1 MTGVGESVRERT
13 DVLKKVAMV
22 VIFSLALIAV
32 LPSQAKAA
40 SLQETVPETA
50 RQRSLLDDVD
60 TVSDKVDLLQRN
72 GHLDFG
78 EISLT
83 KLSPTRASI
92 FGTTQAYHICPTLEL
107 DLYVDKYDIKTETW
121 NQWRYWEFTENNA
134 QHLDKSLEIIVQSGY
149 YYSVRGYHTCIH
161 GDVMESAETITDGL
175 YIGITDKPVN

>member
-1 MTGVGESVRERT
+1 MKRRTGAFGKIV
-13 DVLKKVAMV
+13 VAA
-22 VIFSLALIAV
+22 IFSLALIAV
-32 LPSQAKAA
+32 LPSQAQAA
-40 SLQETVPETA
+40 SLHETIPQTE
-50 RQRSLLDDVD
+50 RQRSLLNDVD
-60 TVSDKVDLLQRN
+60 MVSDKVSILQRSA
-72 GHLDFG
+72 HFDFG

-92 FGTTQAYHICPTLEL
+92 FGTTQAYHTCPTLEL

-161 GDVMESAETITDGL
+161 GNVMESAETFTDGL
-175 YIGITDKPVN
+175 YIGITDSPVD

>member
-1 MTGVGESVRERT
+1 MRRRTGAFG
-13 DVLKKVAMV
+13 KAVAV
-22 VIFSLALIAV
+22 AIFSLALIAV

-40 SLQETVPETA
+40 ALQDTVPQTT
-50 RQRSLLDDVD
+50 RQRSLLDEVD

-92 FGTTQAYHICPTLEL
+92 FGTTQAYHTCPKLYL
-107 DLYVDKYDIKTETW
+107 DLYVDKYNTQTGKW
-121 NQWRYWEFTENNA
+121 SQWRYWEFSAENA
-134 QHLDKSLEIIVQSGY
+134 DHLDKSLEIIVQSGY

-161 GDVMESAETITDGL
+161 GDVQETAETVTDGL
-175 YIGITDKPVN
+175 YIGITDSPVN